1 MKRKAQ
7 GAIEY
12 LFMIAA
18 ALVIIL
24 IVVRQLRNKGK
35 SAGSQADISAKQ
47 SKVISLV
54 QQYNN
59 SKVWQAI
66 GQNYEDCVNKGTHCD
81 DVIKWFQDNHYNVT
95 SS

>member
-24 IVVRQLRNKGK
+24 IVVRQLRGKSQESGK
-35 SAGSQADISAKQ
+35 SADLSAKQ
-47 SKVISLV
+47 SKVEMIA
-54 QQYNN
+54 QKYNSTDPN
-59 SKVWQAI
+59 WWNTYKDDYNACIKQGDVDA
-66 GQNYEDCVNKGTHCD
+66 CD
-81 DVIKWFQDNHYNVT
+81 NIINAYPNG
-95 SS
+95 

>member
-24 IVVRQLRNKGK
+24 IVVRQLRGK
-35 SAGSQADISAKQ
+35 ANTAKDVAEQSGEAASSNLSQM
-47 SKVISLV
+47 
-54 QQYNN
+54 QQEA
-59 SKVWQAI
+59 S
-66 GQNYEDCVNKGTHCD
+66 G
-81 DVIKWFQDNHYNVT
+81 
-95 SS
+95 

>member
-1 MKRKAQ
+1 MRRKAQ

-35 SAGSQADISAKQ
+35 SAGSSADLSAKQ
-47 SKVISLV
+47 SKVEMIAQKYNSTDPNWWSNHVDDYNKCIKEGNITACNNIISE
-54 QQYNN
+54 YPN
-59 SKVWQAI
+59 
-66 GQNYEDCVNKGTHCD
+66 D
-81 DVIKWFQDNHYNVT
+81 
-95 SS
+95 

>member
-24 IVVRQLRNKGK
+24 IVVRQLQNRGNTASTTIESSDKQIGDVLK
-35 SAGSQADISAKQ
+35 QMEGGS
-47 SKVISLV
+47 
-54 QQYNN
+54 
-59 SKVWQAI
+59 
-66 GQNYEDCVNKGTHCD
+66 
-81 DVIKWFQDNHYNVT
+81 
-95 SS
+95 

>member
-24 IVVRQLRNKGK
+24 IVVRQLRNKG
-35 SAGSQADISAKQ
+35 SSAKQ
-47 SKVISLV
+47 TASEAEQQINSTLQSLL
-54 QQYNN
+54 
-59 SKVWQAI
+59 
-66 GQNYEDCVNKGTHCD
+66 
-81 DVIKWFQDNHYNVT
+81 
-95 SS
+95 SSG

>member
-24 IVVRQLRNKGK
+24 IVVRQLQGRGET
-35 SAGSQADISAKQ
+35 AKQ
-47 SKVISLV
+47 IANQTENQINQTLQNM
-54 QQYNN
+54 QQN
-59 SKVWQAI
+59 
-66 GQNYEDCVNKGTHCD
+66 G
-81 DVIKWFQDNHYNVT
+81 
-95 SS
+95 

>member
-24 IVVRQLRNKGK
+24 IVVRQLRNKGNTAA
-35 SAGSQADISAKQ
+35 SAGNQAESEISQE
-47 SKVISLV
+47 L
-54 QQYNN
+54 
-59 SKVWQAI
+59 
-66 GQNYEDCVNKGTHCD
+66 
-81 DVIKWFQDNHYNVT
+81 
-95 SS
+95 SSMLSS